1 LKRIVIIGT
10 AVAVLVGAAAAYAAF
25 NNYSGSNLAFA
36 PKGAGSA
43 KSPKIVNMT
52 ETLKVAAP
60 AGDRAAPLKNIKVM
74 VYGVRTN
81 GNLFPTCTDSQI
93 VKNKTKFEKA
103 CNPKSR
109 VAQGPVNSLL
119 GSSTDPSA
127 SGGTAC
133 NPYLRVFNG
142 GKNTQVFF
150 FTTTPDAPGPQFNC
164 ANLPT
169 GATPPYDGHISYQ
182 GKYWVLNVPLPP
194 SVSTDVAN
202 AGLYGSLIKEV
213 LRPIPQTTKVNGK
226 TRGYMESIACKGK
239 TRPYK
244 IIFTAKNY
252 NSNTFETQT
261 VSGSAP
267 C

>member
-1 LKRIVIIGT
+1 VIIGT

-25 NNYSGSNLAFA
+25 NNYNGSKLAFA

-52 ETLKVAAP
+52 QTLQANAP
-60 AGDRAAPLKNIKVM
+60 AGDRAAPLKNIKLI

-81 GNLFPTCTDSQI
+81 GNLFPTCTDKQI
-93 VKNKTKFEKA
+93 EADKTKFEKA

-142 GKNTQVFF
+142 GKSTQVLF
-150 FTTTPDAPGPQFNC
+150 FTTTPDAPGPQYNC

-169 GATPPYDGHISYQ
+169 GATPPYDAHISYQ

-213 LRPIPQTTKVNGK
+213 LNPIPQSTKVGGK
-226 TRGYMESIACKGK
+226 TRGYMESIACQGGK
-239 TRPYK
+239 RPYK
-244 IIFTAKNY
+244 ITFTAKDY
-252 NSNTFETQT
+252 NSSNFETQT

>member
-1 LKRIVIIGT
+1 VIIAT
-10 AVAVLVGAAAAYAAF
+10 AAAVLVGAAAAYAAF
-25 NNYSGSNLAFA
+25 NNYNGSNVAFK
-36 PKGAGSA
+36 PTGSGTA

-52 ETLKVAAP
+52 ETLKASAP
-60 AGDRAAPLKNIKVM
+60 AGDRAAPLTNIKLKI
-74 VYGVRTN
+74 YGVRTN

-93 VKNKTKFEKA
+93 EKDKTKFEKA

-109 VAQGPVNSLL
+109 VSQGPVNSLL

-142 GKNTQVFF
+142 GKSTQAFF
-150 FTTTPDAPGPQFNC
+150 FTTTPDAPGPQYNC

-213 LRPIPQTTKVNGK
+213 LNPISETTKVGGK
-226 TRGYMESIACKGK
+226 TRGYMESVACMGHK
-239 TRPYK
+239 RPYS
-244 IIFTAKNY
+244 ITFTAKNY
-252 NSNTFETQT
+252 SAPGGNGQLETQT
-261 VSGSAP
+261 VSGSAA